1 MKDVIRK
8 CVIAAAAAVILV
20 AIPQPAAAEEGKPFV
35 NGTFRIVV
43 LATFGEFAGQTQ
55 KTDGENGVIET
66 TNYVSKAPTGEAIV
80 VTMSKMP
87 ATILDPQ
94 KMIDSTKDS
103 LLKSLGATVEK
114 EDRIE
119 GSRAETAL
127 LFRNDSAPVFLRS
140 RLLVEDDRFYQI
152 LYVGRTEE
160 QRASSAIGS
169 VFTSFEI
176 VAPAESGGADTVQP
190 QTGN

>member
-8 CVIAAAAAVILV
+8 CVIAAAATVILV
-20 AIPQPAAAEEGKPFV
+20 AVPQAASADEGKPFV

-43 LATFGEFAGQTQ
+43 PATFGEFAEQTQ

-119 GSRAETAL
+119 GSRTETAL
-127 LFRNDSAPVFLRS
+127 LFRNDTAPVFLRS
-140 RLLVEDDRFYQI
+140 RLLVEDDRFYQV

-160 QRASSAIGS
+160 QRASAAVGS
-169 VFTSFEI
+169 LFTSFEI
-176 VAPAESGGADTVQP
+176 VAPAEPAGAETEQP
-190 QTGN
+190 QVVN